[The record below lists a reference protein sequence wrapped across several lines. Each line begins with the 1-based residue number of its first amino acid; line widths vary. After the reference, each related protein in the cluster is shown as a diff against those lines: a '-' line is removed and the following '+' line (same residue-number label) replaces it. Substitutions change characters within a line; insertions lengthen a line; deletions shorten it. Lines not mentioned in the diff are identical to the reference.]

1 MSGWLQQAAGHA
13 IARFVPSL
21 VCHPDTPPGAIRA
34 VEAELERIAGGVVA
48 RFRAIGD
55 ISGLVIPPPASAER
69 TAGLWQAT
77 CFELFV
83 AGQGTAYRE
92 FNLSPSGAW
101 AAYEFDDHRSGM
113 RDTAAVVEVETSIDN
128 NGLTLIAKIIY
139 EIADPAHV
147 GLTAVVEETD
157 GAIRY
162 WATAFAPGE
171 PDFHAAAV
179 RSLILDG
186 VSAE

>member
-1 MSGWLQQAAGHA
+1 
-13 IARFVPSL
+13 VPSL
-21 VCHPDTPPGAIRA
+21 VRHPDTPPGAIRA
-34 VEAELERIAGGVVA
+34 VEAELQRVPGGAVA
-48 RFRAIGD
+48 NFRAIGD
-55 ISGLVIPPPASAER
+55 ISRLLIPPPAPPVR

-83 AGQGTAYRE
+83 AGDGESYRE

-101 AAYEFDDHRSGM
+101 AAYAFDGHRRAM
-113 RDTAAVVEVETSIDN
+113 RDTEASVEIETSFDN
-128 NGLTLIAKIIY
+128 NGLTLIAKI
-139 EIADPAHV
+139 ESEFPDPAQV
-147 GLTAVVEETD
+147 GLTAVILET
-157 GAIRY
+157 GAVSRY